1 MSRFGEGLPDFRNLG
16 TILRLLLIAEGA
28 NLLAWFAQSGGRLDG
43 VLAAP
48 APNLLFEF
56 SLLMVVIALYGAG
69 PWLTRLPYPM
79 GVASVVVIATAIAAG
94 VDAGVGIGFPA
105 APTPGPFKAGLIGGI
120 LAALIL
126 IYFDWRRRVLAPSL
140 VESRLIALQARI
152 RPHFLFNCLNT
163 AIAVLREQPQ
173 LAEKALLD
181 LSDLFR
187 AALAEQGQ
195 LARLEDEIKLAKGYL
210 EIEQLRLGDRLRVN
224 WTCAPATLDALVPAM
239 LLQPLLENAVH
250 HGVERCESGG
260 DIDIDIRV
268 RERWLSI
275 EIRNPMPPVG
285 GMGGTSAGNR
295 IALRNIAER
304 LSLLFDAEAEM
315 STQEESG
322 RYCVTIRL
330 PMKSLA
336 KSSG

>member
-1 MSRFGEGLPDFRNLG
+1 M
-16 TILRLLLIAEGA
+16 LLIAESA
-28 NLLAWFAQSGGRLDG
+28 NLLAWFAHSGGALEG

-56 SLLMVVIALYGAG
+56 SLLTVVIALYGAG
-69 PWLTRLPYPM
+69 PWLRRLPYPT
-79 GVASVVVIATAIAAG
+79 GAASVIVIATGIAAG

-105 APTPGPFKAGLIGGI
+105 APTPGPLKAGLIGGI

-126 IYFDWRRRVLAPSL
+126 IYFDWRQRVLAPSL

-163 AIAVLREQPQ
+163 AIAVLREQPH

-195 LARLEDEIKLAKGYL
+195 LVRLEDEIKLAKGYL

-224 WTCAPATLDALVPAM
+224 WTCTPTTRDALVPAM

-250 HGVERCESGG
+250 HGVERCESRG

-275 EIRNPMPPVG
+275 EIRNPLPPAGAVG
-285 GMGGTSAGNR
+285 ASSAGNR

-304 LSLLFDAEAEM
+304 LSLLFDAEAQM
-315 STQEESG
+315 STREEAG
-322 RYCVTIRL
+322 LFCVTIRL
-330 PMKSLA
+330 PMKSPA
-336 KSSG
+336 KASD